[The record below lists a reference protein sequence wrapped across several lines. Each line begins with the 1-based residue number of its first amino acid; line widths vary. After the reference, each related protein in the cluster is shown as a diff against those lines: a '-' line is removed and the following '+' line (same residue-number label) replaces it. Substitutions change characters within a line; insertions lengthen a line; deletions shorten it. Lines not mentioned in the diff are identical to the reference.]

1 MHAACILKEGVD
13 QVSSLDLNPEVV
25 YSVISDLCRKG
36 VFSLNPEN
44 VSLEREGHPDVA
56 PCGKS
61 YGPERLDL
69 SQLEWAAK
77 VGHFWFLGP
86 VKAIKIVVDKGR
98 VQGDLRLEAEK
109 MMFTT
114 SFNVFN
120 YNNLDQVIKKLRQTA
135 RQFSLKIEFQQN
147 AMMPYQ
153 LILTISSQK
162 VLSTDNVNEFL
173 KQIHI
178 LHQSAEA

>member
-1 MHAACILKEGVD
+1 MN
-13 QVSSLDLNPEVV
+13 SSDLNPEVV
-25 YSVISDLCRKG
+25 YSVISNLCRKG
-36 VFSLNPEN
+36 VFSPNPEN

-86 VKAIKIVVDKGR
+86 VKAIKIVVDKGS

-120 YNNLDQVIKKLRQTA
+120 YDNINQVIKILRQTA
-135 RQFSLKIEFQQN
+135 RQFGLEVEFQQN

-162 VLSTDNVNEFL
+162 ILSTDNVNEFL
-173 KQIHI
+173 RQIRQ
-178 LHQSAEA
+178 LHQSTEAL

>member
-1 MHAACILKEGVD
+1 MN
-13 QVSSLDLNPEVV
+13 SSDLNPEVV
-25 YSVISDLCRKG
+25 YSVISYLCRKG
-36 VFSLNPEN
+36 ILSPNPEN

-77 VGHFWFLGP
+77 VGHFWFAGP
-86 VKAIKIVVDKGR
+86 VKAIKIIVDKGR

-109 MMFTT
+109 VMFTT
-114 SFNVFN
+114 SLNVFN
-120 YNNLDQVIKKLRQTA
+120 YKNLDQVVKKLRQTA

-153 LILTISSQK
+153 LTLTISSQK
-162 VLSTDNVNEFL
+162 ILSTDNVNEFL
-173 KQIHI
+173 GQIRR
-178 LHQSAEA
+178 LHQSTEAL